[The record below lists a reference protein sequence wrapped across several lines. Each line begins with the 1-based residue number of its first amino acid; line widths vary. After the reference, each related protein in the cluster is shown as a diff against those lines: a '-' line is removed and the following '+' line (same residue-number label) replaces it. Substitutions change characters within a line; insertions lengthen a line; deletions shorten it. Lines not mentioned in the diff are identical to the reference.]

1 MKNIT
6 IITDSTWDRSN
17 KDAERLGVKVVPLNV
32 HFDDE
37 QFLDGV
43 TIDQKMFLKKL
54 TSSNSLPTTSQPSP
68 IEFEKVF
75 REELK
80 KGNKVLYIGI
90 DGIIS
95 GTFNSAT
102 IAKNTIESD
111 DIYLIDSKTATAGLS
126 ILVQIAY
133 DLVQKEDD
141 IEIIVSKINKIKDKI
156 KLYAYVDTLKY
167 LQKGGR
173 LSSAQAFIGGVLN
186 LKPIIMLKDSVIL
199 SYDKARG
206 KKAALRKMVEAAKKD
221 GVNTEYPIA
230 FASIDSEDSIDFL
243 VKEFNDAF
251 DMKEYWIQELGSVVA
266 THSGPGAAGFA
277 FVMK

>member
-1 MKNIT
+1 MKKIT
-6 IITDSTWDRSN
+6 IVTDSTWDRSSE
-17 KDAERLGVKVVPLNV
+17 DAERLGVKVVPLNV

-43 TIDQKMFLKKL
+43 TIDQKMFLRKL
-54 TSSNSLPTTSQPSP
+54 ASSNSSPTTSQPSP

-141 IEIIVSKINKIKDKI
+141 IEIIISKINEIKRKIKV
-156 KLYAYVDTLKY
+156 YAYVDTLKY

-173 LSSAQAFIGGVLN
+173 LSSTQAFIGGVLN
-186 LKPIIMLKDSVIL
+186 LKPIILLKDSVIS

-206 KKAALRKMVEAAKKD
+206 KKSALKKIVEAVKKD
-221 GVNTEYPIA
+221 GINTDYPVA
-230 FASIDSEDSIDFL
+230 FANIESRDSIDYL
-243 VKEFNDAF
+243 IKEFEEAF
-251 DMKEYWIQELGSVVA
+251 NIKEYWIQELGSVVA
-266 THSGPGAAGFA
+266 THAGPGAAGFA

>member
-1 MKNIT
+1 MKKIT
-6 IITDSTWDRSN
+6 IVTDSTWDRSSE
-17 KDAERLGVKVVPLNV
+17 DAERLGVKVVPLNV

-54 TSSNSLPTTSQPSP
+54 ASSNSSPTTSQPSP

-141 IEIIVSKINKIKDKI
+141 IEIIISKINEIKRKIKV
-156 KLYAYVDTLKY
+156 YAYVDTLKY

-173 LSSAQAFIGGVLN
+173 LSSTQAFIGGVLN
-186 LKPIIMLKDSVIL
+186 LKPIILLKDSVIS

-206 KKAALRKMVEAAKKD
+206 KKSALKKIVEAVKKD
-221 GVNTEYPIA
+221 GINTDYPVA
-230 FASIDSEDSIDFL
+230 FANIESRDSIDYL
-243 VKEFNDAF
+243 IKEFEEAF
-251 DMKEYWIQELGSVVA
+251 NIKEYWIQELGSVVA
-266 THSGPGAAGFA
+266 THAGPGAAGFA